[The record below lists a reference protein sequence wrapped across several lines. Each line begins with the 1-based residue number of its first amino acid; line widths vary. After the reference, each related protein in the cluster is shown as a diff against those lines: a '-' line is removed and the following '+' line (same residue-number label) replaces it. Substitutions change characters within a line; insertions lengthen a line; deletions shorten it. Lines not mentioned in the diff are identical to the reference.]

1 MRGWRLS
8 LAAAAAAAL
17 AGCSAVAPYATQ
29 PAAAMKGE
37 PEGERVAIC
46 YDRLASSPAQVQKSA
61 QAQCPPATRA
71 ARLGTDYR
79 LDYCPLL
86 LPGRATF
93 ACVPQKK

>member
-1 MRGWRLS
+1 MRGWRLI
-8 LAAAAAAAL
+8 LAAAAAAL
-17 AGCSAVAPYATQ
+17 AGCSAVEPYPTQ
-29 PAAAMKGE
+29 PAEAKKGG

-71 ARLGTDYR
+71 ALLDTDYH

-86 LPGRATF
+86 LPARATF